1 MVEVTQEDRN
11 AYDDL
16 MSDDLYDHPPHAV
29 WYFTRHRI
37 AALAAKEAEIAK
49 LREGLEKARKII
61 RDIEDY
67 MARPERGDWEAEC
80 AAADRAQAVRNAQAE
95 AIMILRRIS
104 EGHNDPRTAAMQFI
118 IRWDSLTKP
127 VGEG

>member
-49 LREGLEKARKII
+49 LREALEFIAEEHDAGRHDGLPEPCPAHDDVTMWATAR
-61 RDIEDY
+61 
-67 MARPERGDWEAEC
+67 
-80 AAADRAQAVRNAQAE
+80 QALKETDQ
-95 AIMILRRIS
+95 
-104 EGHNDPRTAAMQFI
+104 
-118 IRWDSLTKP
+118 
-127 VGEG
+127 